1 MKSYFVYSSVVAIC
15 LAGSVVAQ
23 ETLEAQDILDLDL
36 DSLLTDEGRW
46 KLELSSR
53 YTHVAEDNL
62 SIGFVPISDG
72 LGGSID
78 VPIDA
83 GLGSIT
89 SDLIVASAGLRYG
102 LTPETELLARAS
114 FTSSLSRSE
123 NVLTGAVEEVSSTD
137 FTGLSFGLNHRFKDA
152 DETFGLISFAN
163 VDTATKQSDGGFNY
177 GKSGVVGITL
187 YQVYDP
193 IVLSLTSGYRPRLE
207 RSVDNLSVDLSDTF
221 YINPT
226 VSFAVNNDITLTG
239 GIAIDFTNPDYI
251 GGERISTTTT
261 QSQID
266 FSVAR
271 SLSETASI
279 RFDANI
285 GVVGSDTV
293 SL

>member
-23 ETLEAQDILDLDL
+23 ETLKAQDILDLDL

-53 YTHVAEDNL
+53 YTHVTEDNL

-193 IVLSLTSGYRPRLE
+193 IVLLLTSGYRPRLE
-207 RSVDNLSVDLSDTF
+207 RSVDNLSVDLGDTS

>member
-207 RSVDNLSVDLSDTF
+207 RSVDNLSVDLGDTF